1 MIIYLDVFLI
11 ENTILTLIILVS
23 VCVLLKIK
31 INFFKLSLT
40 SFIGSICT
48 FLEYYYLSFNNT
60 YFKLLIKFIISV
72 LIVNLGINN
81 LKYKNNVNDKRDNLK
96 KYKIKKI
103 LKIWTVFIV
112 ITIIYGGVSF
122 FVQNMFEL
130 EDYIIY
136 NKESNFI
143 GIFPIK
149 TVMLGFFIGFIIIYI
164 ISKIYNNRIDIQ
176 NVICD
181 IEICIKGKKVKTKAL
196 IDTGNL
202 LIDPI
207 SKKCVLVVEDRI
219 LNEIVEKEYLD
230 ILRNVSLGKLIG
242 EIKNNKYKIKIIPFN
257 SLGNPNGILCGI
269 NPDWVRIYYEK
280 EFVVRNII
288 LGVYFE
294 SLNSMNKYSTIIG
307 YGCIKEEFI

>member
-23 VCVLLKIK
+23 VCILSKIQIK
-31 INFFKLSLT
+31 FFKLILT

-48 FLEYYYLSFNNT
+48 VIEYYFLIFNNIIL
-60 YFKLLIKFIISV
+60 KLLIKFIISIV
-72 LIVNLGINN
+72 VVNLGFKN
-81 LKYKNNVNDKRDNLK
+81 LKEKGEDKKNKYKN
-96 KYKIKKI
+96 KYKNKKI
-103 LKIWTVFIV
+103 FKIWIIFIV

-149 TVMLGFFIGFIIIYI
+149 TVTIGFFIGFIIIYI

-230 ILRNVSLGKLIG
+230 ILRNVSSGKLIG
-242 EIKNNKYKIKIIPFN
+242 EIENNKYKIKIIPFN
-257 SLGNPNGILCGI
+257 SLGNSNGILCGI
-269 NPDWVRIYYEK
+269 NPDLVRIFYEK
-280 EFVVRNII
+280 ELMIENII
-288 LGVYFE
+288 LGVYFG
-294 SLNSMNKYSTIIG
+294 SLNSMNEYSTIIG